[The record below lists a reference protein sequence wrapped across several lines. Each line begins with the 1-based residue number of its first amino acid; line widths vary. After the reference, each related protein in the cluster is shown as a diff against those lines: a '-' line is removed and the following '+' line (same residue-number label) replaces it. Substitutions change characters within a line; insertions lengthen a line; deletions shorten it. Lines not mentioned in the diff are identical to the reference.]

1 MVAVCA
7 LAAPGFDSRADDFT
21 AARALLSVRGVLAV
35 RDLADAL
42 VSTLRFAETLFF
54 VPTFFVP
61 TFVEALAVMRLDA
74 APLAATTPR
83 PLKSPG
89 FGVAATG
96 GCP

>member
-1 MVAVCA
+1 VVAVCA

-35 RDLADAL
+35 RGLADAF
-42 VSTLRFAETLFF
+42 VSTLRFAETL
-54 VPTFFVP
+54 FFVP

>member
-1 MVAVCA
+1 LLSVRAVVAVCA

-35 RDLADAL
+35 RGLADVL
-42 VSTLRFAETLFF
+42 VSTLLFGETLLL
-54 VPTFFVP
+54 
-61 TFVEALAVMRLDA
+61 VEALAVMRLDD